1 MDALASISPKMA
13 ASLTQIDNRPTDLR
27 AAAEQFEALF
37 IHQLLKQ
44 ARSAKLADDIL
55 GSEAGDTYTE
65 MLDQERAA
73 FLCFYALIIL
83 FYRFEGKERLRRRP
97 RGADASHVRSDTLCR
112 A

>member
-1 MDALASISPKMA
+1 MDALTSISPKMA
-13 ASLTQIDNRPTDLR
+13 ASLSQTESRPADLQ

-65 MLDQERAA
+65 MLDQERARQLSA
-73 FLCFYALIIL
+73 QMNLGI
-83 FYRFEGKERLRRRP
+83 
-97 RGADASHVRSDTLCR
+97 ADALFDQFSSRIKK
-112 A
+112 

>member
-1 MDALASISPKMA
+1 MDALTSISPKMA
-13 ASLTQIDNRPTDLR
+13 ASLSQTESRPADLQ

-65 MLDQERAA
+65 MLDQERAKQLSA
-73 FLCFYALIIL
+73 QMNLGL
-83 FYRFEGKERLRRRP
+83 
-97 RGADASHVRSDTLCR
+97 ADALVNQFSNRVKK
-112 A
+112 

>member
-1 MDALASISPKMA
+1 MDVLASISPKMA
-13 ASLTQIDNRPTDLR
+13 ASLSQIESQPTDLR

-65 MLDQERAA
+65 MLDQERAKQLSSQIKLGIA
-73 FLCFYALIIL
+73 EALVL
-83 FYRFEGKERLRRRP
+83 QFSG
-97 RGADASHVRSDTLCR
+97 GAKSSSGE
-112 A
+112 